1 MTEGERRHYDRNWRY
16 DCQQIQS
23 SVRDQEQY
31 RRYDK

>member
-1 MTEGERRHYDRNWRY
+1 MTEPEHRYQDRNWRY

-23 SVRDQEQY
+23 SVCDQQQY